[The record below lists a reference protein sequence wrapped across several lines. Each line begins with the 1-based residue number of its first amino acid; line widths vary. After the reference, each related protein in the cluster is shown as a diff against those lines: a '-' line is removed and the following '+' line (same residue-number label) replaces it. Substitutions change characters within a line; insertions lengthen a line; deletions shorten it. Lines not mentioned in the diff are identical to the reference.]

1 LAVTAQAFAS
11 LPCHFEWRE
20 APQEIFLNIALDF
33 SSLALVEMT
42 GEQLPLVCHL
52 LTLRETSRKLS

>member
-1 LAVTAQAFAS
+1 MKTPRNPGFGVFSFFSKMVTAQAFAS

-20 APQEIFLNIALDF
+20 APREIFLNIALDF

-42 GEQLPLVCHL
+42 G
-52 LTLRETSRKLS
+52 